1 MTDTKTQPLTLKYTN
16 ERIDNLEER
25 ILSMEEK
32 ENEEWGENFSS
43 LKKSLSSIRIY
54 VIAISIVFIVLS
66 IASMIPEKE
75 QVKNKDPWTL
85 FTTSS
90 FPEWLRIERNDDSIL
105 LLIDETTEKT
115 MIPGD
120 EYMVLSHKTRLKVT
134 KEEDSSLLLYGNGIL
149 YGGFKYQE

>member
-120 EYMVLSHKTRLKVT
+120 EYMVLSHKTRQKVT

-149 YGGFKYQE
+149 

>member
-66 IASMIPEKE
+66 IASMIPEKG
-75 QVKNKDPWTL
+75 QVENKDPWAL

-90 FPEWLRIERNDDSIL
+90 FPEWLSIERNDDSIL
-105 LLIDETTEKT
+105 LLIDGTTEKI

-120 EYMVLSHKTRLKVT
+120 EYMVLSHKARLKVT
-134 KEEDSSLLLYGNGIL
+134 KEKDSSLLLYGNGIL